1 MLFGEKELMLE
12 FLENATSSI
21 NDALYSYILVAVLVA
36 GGIYFTIRTR
46 FVQFRLLK
54 EQVRCVTEKPKD
66 ASNRVKNVQ
75 RERHDFRW
83 LMGHIVHH
91 EHHEKT
97 EKVEK
102 TDKK

>member
-1 MLFGEKELMLE
+1 MNTEALQKVLGIID
-12 FLENATSSI
+12 SSY
-21 NDALYSYILVAVLVA
+21 NYLLVIVLVL
-36 GGIYFTIRTR
+36 GGLYFFIRTKGAPITTL
-46 FVQFRLLK
+46 VEQFRA
-54 EQVRCVTEKPKD
+54 VTEKPKD